1 MKHTVKRASAGIFA
15 FGVAMGLT
23 SLAAAQVQAQGQV
36 GMGLPPAPAQAVQA
50 DDDHELVVGTVGI
63 GYLGRTGMLL
73 GDDPGGGGA
82 SATPFAVDAPVI
94 GIRYWVDEMLGIDAG
109 LGFNMTSQSGS
120 NGPVNA
126 DDELWWAG
134 ILHIGV
140 PLSLASE
147 GHFSF
152 QIVPEANV
160 GYGQRTVEPAAAMGM
175 PAPGDQV
182 GTGFHLDVGAR
193 AGAEIHFGFIDIPR
207 LSLQATV
214 GARLESDSLNWE
226 QEGVAGTDSDASVF
240 SLGTTVQGTPWNIFT
255 ASIGALYYF

>member
-23 SLAAAQVQAQGQV
+23 SLASAQVQAQGQV

-73 GDDPGGGGA
+73 GDAPGGAA
-82 SATPFAVDAPVI
+82 SATAFNVDAPVI

-109 LGFNMTSQSGS
+109 LGFAMGTLSGS
-120 NGPVNA
+120 AGPLTA
-126 DDELWWAG
+126 DDEQFWAG
-134 ILHIGV
+134 IVHIGV

-160 GYGQRTVEPAAAMGM
+160 GYGRRTVEPAAPPGG

-182 GTGFHLDVGAR
+182 GSGFHLDVGAR

-214 GARLESDSLNWE
+214 GARLEHDSLNWE
-226 QEGVAGTDSDASVF
+226 DEGTPGSDSDASVF
-240 SLGTTVQGTPWNIFT
+240 SLGTTVQGNPWNIFT
-255 ASIGALYYF
+255 ASIAALYYF